1 MTTRPVSSQTDGIV
15 IVGGGVAG
23 LCMALTLAPLGVP
36 VQVLDARV
44 QAPVWS
50 RDQHDARVVAF
61 TRASQQ
67 LLQAHGAWEG
77 VALRRV
83 SPYRAME
90 VWDGNGEGR
99 VRFDAASIGETDLGH
114 IIEISA
120 LESALLNALQA
131 HRHIRVRR
139 GSKVTAL
146 RLPVLLAE
154 DETGAAAE
162 LTLDDG
168 QLLHAALVI
177 AADGAQSSVR
187 ELAGIPLSARPYDH
201 DALVATISCEQPHE
215 FTAWQRFTDS
225 GPLAL
230 LPLIDAHRVSIVWS
244 VPPAEV
250 DALMALDEL
259 AFSQALSAAS
269 EHRLGTL
276 KLIGA
281 RQRTPLIA
289 RHADHYVAPRLALIG
304 DAAHT
309 IHPLAGQGLNLGLQ
323 DVAALADI
331 VRKAHARQL
340 DIGDLR
346 LLRRYSRARRP
357 GNTLMLASMRAFREL
372 FTRDDLALVLAR
384 NFGLSLVDRH
394 TLIKG
399 AIMRAAMGLAP

>member
-1 MTTRPVSSQTDGIV
+1 
-15 IVGGGVAG
+15 
-23 LCMALTLAPLGVP
+23 
-36 VQVLDARV
+36 
-44 QAPVWS
+44 
-50 RDQHDARVVAF
+50 
-61 TRASQQ
+61 
-67 LLQAHGAWEG
+67 

-83 SPYRAME
+83 SAYRAME
-90 VWDGNGEGR
+90 VWDGNGDGR
-99 VRFDAASIGETDLGH
+99 VRFDAASIGEPDLGH

-120 LESALLNALQA
+120 LEAALLAALQP
-131 HRHIRVRR
+131 HRHVQLRR
-139 GSKVTAL
+139 GCKVTAL

-154 DETGAAAE
+154 HETGTAAE

-177 AADGAQSSVR
+177 AADGAQSSLR
-187 ELAGIPLSARPYDH
+187 ELAGITLTSRAYDH
-201 DALVATISCEQPHE
+201 DALVATIACEQPHQS
-215 FTAWQRFTDS
+215 TAWQRFTDS

-230 LPLIDAHRVSIVWS
+230 LPLEDAHRVSIVWS
-244 VPPAEV
+244 APPAEI
-250 DALMALDEL
+250 DALMTLTDA
-259 AFSQALSAAS
+259 AFSRALTTAS
-269 EHRLGTL
+269 EGTLGALQLLGT
-276 KLIGA
+276 

-331 VRKAHARQL
+331 VGKAHARQL

-346 LLRRYSRARRP
+346 LLKRYSRARRS

-372 FTRDDLALVLAR
+372 FARHDLPVVLAR
-384 NFGLSLVDRH
+384 NFGLSQVNRH

-399 AIMRAAMGLAP
+399 AIMRAALGLAP